1 MTSGLVSFIGWNS
14 FASINSII
22 TFKLKMNTD
31 FISPSL
37 RMFSWKVVTI
47 RFFRAEWCE
56 HICQLQS
63 SCICLFHEGIEKHYT
78 NMKKK
83 NNKKY
88 REIDYTDFCST
99 SKISNYRR
107 NFSKKKRFW
116 VFEAMT
122 SACRR
127 SALLCRSPSLKTLDG
142 PTTSLDAS
150 HN

>member
-1 MTSGLVSFIGWNS
+1 MSLSTCQWFTHDRHLNHFMNTASSFHNQFFHDQCPLANGHASCISWSS

-83 NNKKY
+83 
-88 REIDYTDFCST
+88 EQQ
-99 SKISNYRR
+99 KISRDRLYGFLLNVK
-107 NFSKKKRFW
+107 NFKLSTKF
-116 VFEAMT
+116 F
-122 SACRR
+122 
-127 SALLCRSPSLKTLDG
+127 
-142 PTTSLDAS
+142 
-150 HN
+150 